1 MPRKPPTPKAATKP
15 EFDASPLDDEDDAPA
30 GGGIPDDDGMVYL
43 RRSAKPRTTKGA
55 KRGKGK
61 ADKPAG

>member
-1 MPRKPPTPKAATKP
+1 MPRKPPQPKAATKPP
-15 EFDASPLDDEDDAPA
+15 EFDASPLDEEDDAPA

-43 RRSAKPRTTKGA
+43 RRSKPKPKGA

-61 ADKPAG
+61 TKPA

>member
-1 MPRKPPTPKAATKP
+1 MPRKPPQPKAATKP
-15 EFDASPLDDEDDAPA
+15 EFDASPLDEEDDAPA

-43 RRSAKPRTTKGA
+43 RRSVKPKPKGA

-61 ADKPAG
+61 DKPA

>member
-1 MPRKPPTPKAATKP
+1 VPRKPPQPKAATKP
-15 EFDASPLDDEDDAPA
+15 EFDASPLDEEDDAPA

-43 RRSAKPRTTKGA
+43 RRSVKKPTKGA

-61 ADKPAG
+61 TKPA

>member
-1 MPRKPPTPKAATKP
+1 MPRKPPQPKAKRP
-15 EFDASPLDDEDDAPA
+15 EFDASPLDEEDDAPA

-43 RRSAKPRTTKGA
+43 RRSVKKPTKGA

-61 ADKPAG
+61 TKPA

>member
-1 MPRKPPTPKAATKP
+1 MPRKQPTPKAKRP
-15 EFDASPLDDEDDAPA
+15 EFDASPLDEEDDAPA

-43 RRSAKPRTTKGA
+43 RRSVKPKPKGA

-61 ADKPAG
+61 DKPT